1 MAAEPGAFT
10 PLTLPVLPLDD
21 EVVLPGMVVPLELSD
36 SEVRA
41 AVEAAQAAAK
51 DEPGKPKVLLVP
63 RIEGTYAKIGVLGTV
78 EQVGRLAGGDPGALI
93 RGRARVRIG
102 AGTTGPGAA
111 LWVEGT
117 RIDESVPDPLPG
129 QVMELVKEYKALAT
143 AWLRKRGAWQ
153 VVDRVQAIDD
163 VAALADNSGYSPFL
177 TTDQKVTL
185 LETTDPVARLRIATQ
200 QLRDHLAEQDVAEA
214 IAKDVQEGVDKQQR
228 EFLLRRQLEAV
239 RKELRE
245 LSGDKGGQES
255 DDYRA
260 RVEAADLPEKVR
272 EAALKEVDKLE
283 RASDASPEGSW
294 IRTWLDTVLDMPWNK
309 RTEDAYDIRG
319 AKEVLDAEHSGLE
332 DVKERIIEYLAVRKR
347 RRDRGLD
354 VLDGG
359 PGRPEQSDRPS
370 DRSEQSDQQPGR
382 SEQSDQPSD
391 RSEQTGQQPGRPSDR
406 SEEEA
411 ERNAPAAR
419 RSARRGGGA
428 VLALVGPPGVGKTSL
443 GESVAH
449 AMGRSFVRVA
459 LGGVRDEAE
468 IRGHRRTYVGALPG
482 RIVRAIKEAGS
493 MNPVV
498 LLDEIDKVGSDFRGD
513 PAAALLEVLDPAQN
527 HTFRDHYLEVELD
540 LSDVVF
546 LATANVL
553 EAIPGPLADRMEI
566 VRLDG
571 YTEDEKIVIAR
582 DHLIPRQLERAGLRA
597 DEVTIE
603 ESAVRKLAGE
613 YTREAGVRDLERSI
627 ARLLRKVAA
636 QHELGERELPFTVRE
651 EDLRGLLG
659 RPRHVPESAQDPAE
673 RRTSVP
679 GVATGLAVTGAGGDV
694 LFVEASLADP
704 ETGAAGLTLTGHLG
718 DVMKESAQIALSF
731 LRSHGAELELPVGDL
746 KDRGV
751 HIHFPAGAV
760 PKDGPSAGI
769 TMTTALASLLSGRLV
784 RPDVAMTGEVSLTGR
799 VLPIGGVKQK
809 LLAAHRAGVTTVIIP
824 KRNEADLD
832 DVPAEVLDKLDVRT
846 VTDVRQVLELAL
858 EPATKGAEPEVP
870 VAV

>member
-1 MAAEPGAFT
+1 MLLKLTVKGEIMADESTAFT
-10 PLTLPVLPLDD
+10 LVLPVLPLDG
-21 EVVLPGMVVPLELSD
+21 EVVLPGMVVPLDLSD
-36 SEVRA
+36 AEVRA
-41 AVEAAQAAAK
+41 AVEAAQAAARS
-51 DEPGKPKVLLVP
+51 ESGKPKVLLVP
-63 RIEGTYAKIGVLGTV
+63 RIDGTYARTGVLGTV
-78 EQVGRLAGGDPGALI
+78 EQVGRLADGDPGALI
-93 RGRARVRIG
+93 RGRDRVRIG

-111 LWVEGT
+111 LWVEGARVEET
-117 RIDESVPDPLPG
+117 LPDPLPG
-129 QVMELVKEYKALAT
+129 QVTELVKEYKALAST
-143 AWLRKRGAWQ
+143 WLKKRGAWQ
-153 VVDRVQAIDD
+153 VVDRVQAIDG
-163 VAALADNSGYSPFL
+163 VSALADNSGYSPFL
-177 TTDQKVTL
+177 TTDQKIQL
-185 LETTDPVARLRIATQ
+185 LETTDPVARLKLATQ
-200 QLRDHLAEQDVAEA
+200 QLRDHLAEQDVAET

-239 RKELRE
+239 RKELRQ
-245 LSGDKGGQES
+245 LNGDSADSAEES

-283 RASDASPEGSW
+283 RSSDQSPEGSW
-294 IRTWLDTVLDMPWNK
+294 IRTWLDTVLEMPWNE
-309 RTEDAYDIRG
+309 RTEDAFDIQG
-319 AKEVLDAEHSGLE
+319 AKEILDAEHAGLD
-332 DVKERIIEYLAVRKR
+332 DVKERITEYLAVRKR
-347 RRDRGLD
+347 RGERGLG
-354 VLDGG
+354 VIGG
-359 PGRPEQSDRPS
+359 
-370 DRSEQSDQQPGR
+370 
-382 SEQSDQPSD
+382 
-391 RSEQTGQQPGRPSDR
+391 
-406 SEEEA
+406 
-411 ERNAPAAR
+411 R
-419 RSARRGGGA
+419 RGGA

-449 AMGRSFVRVA
+449 AMGRKFVRVA

-482 RIVRAIKEAGS
+482 RVVRAIKEAGS

-553 EAIPGPLADRMEI
+553 EAIPEALADRMEI

-571 YTEDEKIVIAR
+571 YTEDEKVVIAR
-582 DHLIPRQLERAGLRA
+582 DHLLPRQLERAGLTGEEVVI
-597 DEVTIE
+597 DEG
-603 ESAVRKLAGE
+603 ALRKLAGE
-613 YTREAGVRDLERSI
+613 YTREAGVRTLERTV

-651 EDLRGLLG
+651 EDLRGLVG
-659 RPRHVPESAQDPAE
+659 RPHHVPESAQDPAE
-673 RRTSVP
+673 RRTAVP

-704 ETGAAGLTLTGHLG
+704 ETGAAGLTLTGQLG

-731 LRSHGAELELPVGDL
+731 LRSHGAELELPVADL

-760 PKDGPSAGI
+760 PKDGPSAGV

-784 RPDVAMTGEVSLTGR
+784 RTDVAMTGEVSLTGR

-832 DVPAEVLDKLDVRT
+832 DVPAEVLEKLDVHA

-858 EPATKGAEPEVP
+858 APAGAVAPEVS
-870 VAV
+870 VAA